1 MLVSRLKG
9 GLGNQMFQYAA
20 ARALG
25 IRSGRELGIDALT
38 GFESDGYG
46 RQYALGDFAV
56 SAPVLAPQEVKRAAA
71 HARLRTVLIRELEG
85 VSKNCFGRGHVGA
98 LLRLIP
104 PGEAYLDG
112 YWQSEKYFA
121 DSAAVI
127 RSEFTCTRRLCDAD
141 RSVLNRIRAN
151 ESVSVHVRRRG
162 YPVLC
167 SAGYYGAAT
176 QLVCRRIAH
185 PEFLFFGDDRV
196 WIDNLIAGLR
206 LPFPCAVVQSRE
218 SDVGEFELMR
228 ACRHHIIANS
238 TFSWWAAWLSESAG
252 SVIVAPAAGWSG
264 RRKMVTDVVP
274 DRWIAL
280 PDSSR

>member
-1 MLVSRLKG
+1 MLVSKLKG

-20 ARALG
+20 ARALS
-25 IRSGRELGIDALT
+25 IRSGRKLGIDALT
-38 GFESDGYG
+38 GFESDRHG
-46 RQYALGDFAV
+46 RRYALGDFAV
-56 SAPVLAPQEVKRAAA
+56 SAPVLAPQEARRAAA
-71 HARLRTVLIRELEG
+71 QARFRTLLIRELEG
-85 VSKNCFGRGHVGA
+85 VSKNRFGRGHVGA

-104 PGEAYLDG
+104 SGEAYLDG

-141 RSVLNRIRAN
+141 RSVLSRIRAT
-151 ESVSVHVRRRG
+151 ESVLVHVRRKD

-167 SAGYYGAAT
+167 PAGYYRAAI
-176 QLVCRRIAH
+176 QLVCQRTAH
-185 PEFLFFGDDRV
+185 PEFFVFGDDRA
-196 WIDNLIAGLR
+196 WIDHLIADLR
-206 LPFPCAVVQSRE
+206 LPFPCAAVGSEE
-218 SDVGEFELMR
+218 SDVGDFELMR

-238 TFSWWAAWLSESAG
+238 TFSWWAAWLSESAQ

-264 RRKMVTDVVP
+264 RRRLVTDVVP

-280 PDSSR
+280 PDPAQ